1 LIESASIRQIE
12 QELRRLNAAAAE
24 PGELST
30 QRTRVLTHTAWVPPE
45 WEAAARSVLEG
56 LGERHPSRTILLLPD
71 PESERDALDAE
82 VDLRCFASGGPG
94 RQVCSEIVAVW
105 LRGRRAAA
113 PASVVQPLLVSDLPA
128 FLRWRG
134 ALPFGT
140 PEVEQLLGVADRL
153 VVDSREWPDP
163 EAAYRRLPELF
174 GRTAVSDIAWARIE
188 PWRLGSARLWPG
200 VAEATRV
207 RVRGPAADA
216 LLLSRWLGAR
226 LRRDVSLV
234 HEPAEEIE
242 LVEVD
247 GRPAQPDRVERRPP
261 SDLLSDQLEIFG
273 RDPIYEEA
281 VWSFS
286 SRTTSSR

>member
-94 RQVCSEIVAVW
+94 RQVCSEVVAVW

-134 ALPFGT
+134 ALPFGA

-174 GRTAVSDIAWARIE
+174 GRIAVSDIAWARTE
-188 PWRLGSARLWPG
+188 PWREAIAALWPG
-200 VAEATRV
+200 AASAQRV
-207 RVRGPAADA
+207 RVRGPRAES
-216 LLLSRWLGAR
+216 LLLAGWLGAR
-226 LRRDVSLV
+226 LR
-234 HEPAEEIE
+234 HEVALEHELAQEIE
-242 LVEVD
+242 LARVD
-247 GRPAQPDRVERRPP
+247 GRAAKAERLGVASP

-273 RDPIYEEA
+273 RDPIFEEA
-281 VWSFS
+281 VCSFS
-286 SRTTSSR
+286 RVTT